1 MKKDDR
7 NAETGEI
14 LQAQCWEDGDTLRRA
29 LDVQSGETV
38 VSIAS
43 AGDNT
48 LALLLDDPA
57 NVVAVDPSPAQIACC
72 QLKAASFL
80 CLGYGEIL
88 ELNGSRSSN
97 QRPSLLSEVLKETS
111 AETAT
116 LWQTIGNDGVTGMGG
131 VGVFERQWEGFR
143 RKRLPFAAGKAK
155 IDALFSPGPETAR
168 AEFYDRSWNTR
179 RWRQL
184 FRGGFARS
192 LAAIDAGTSES
203 PRIDSEVMGSF
214 QNRLRRQMVELDP
227 GKNPWLHWLLRGDHG
242 DTLPPWL
249 QARNFGTIRDRLK
262 RIEWQ
267 GRSLEAALGT
277 LPAGSVG
284 RFNLGGM
291 FETASEAAY
300 QHLLKSIIRVARPG
314 ARLVY
319 WNTLVSRS
327 RPESLRDQIRPM
339 TDLAEKLTAT
349 DRTLFGQKLIIEE
362 IV

>member
-43 AGDNT
+43 AGDNA
-48 LALLLDDPA
+48 LALLLDDP
-57 NVVAVDPSPAQIACC
+57 VKIVAVDPSPAQIVCC

-97 QRPSLLSEVLKETS
+97 QRPSLMSEVLKETS
-111 AETAT
+111 AKIST
-116 LWQTIGNDGVTGMGG
+116 LWQTMVKDGVIGMGG
-131 VGVFERQWEGFR
+131 VGVFERQWAGFR
-143 RKRLPFAAGKAK
+143 RRRLPFAAGKAK
-155 IDALFSPGPETAR
+155 IDALFSSGPETAR
-168 AEFYDRSWNTR
+168 AEFYDCSWNTR

-184 FRGGFARS
+184 YRSGFTRS
-192 LAAIDAGTSES
+192 LAAIDEGASES
-203 PRIDSEVMGSF
+203 PRMNSEAMGQF
-214 QNRLRRQMVELDP
+214 QDRLRRQMVELDP
-227 GKNPWLHWLLRGDHG
+227 GKNPWLHWLFRGDHG

-249 QARNFGTIRDRLK
+249 QARNFGVIRDRLN

-267 GRSLEAALGT
+267 SRSLEAALGT
-277 LPAGSVG
+277 LPAGSVD

-291 FETASEAAY
+291 FETTSEAAY

-319 WNTLVSRS
+319 WNTLVPRS
-327 RPESLRDQIRPM
+327 RPESLRDRIKPM
-339 TDLAEKLTAT
+339 SDLAEKLTAT

-362 IV
+362 VL